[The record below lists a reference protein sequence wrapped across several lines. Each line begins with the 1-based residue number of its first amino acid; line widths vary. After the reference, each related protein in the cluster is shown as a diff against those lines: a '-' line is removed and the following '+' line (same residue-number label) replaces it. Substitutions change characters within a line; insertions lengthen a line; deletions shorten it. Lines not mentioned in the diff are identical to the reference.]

1 MTQKEIEDFYD
12 EVKIKTERPVVF
24 RDFYGLDFD
33 CVYTP
38 DGYIICKKD
47 AYYNHNQID
56 SLKENERV
64 EAFIEVVISKTICY
78 TNLRLYFV
86 DENLDSE
93 IVKFTGYKRFVCHGF
108 SPEVLKDQLQKF
120 VRAKKAFFE

>member
-1 MTQKEIEDFYD
+1 MTQKEIEDFCD

-33 CVYTP
+33 CVYVP
-38 DGYIICKKD
+38 GGYIFCKKN
-47 AYYNHNQID
+47 AWYNHNQID

-64 EAFIEVVISKTICY
+64 EAFIEVVISKTICCTY
-78 TNLRLYFV
+78 LRLYFV
-86 DENLDSE
+86 DENRDSE
-93 IVKFTGYKRFVCHGF
+93 IVKFAGNKRFVCYDF

-120 VRAKKAFFE
+120 VCAKKAFFE